1 MATKKEN
8 PFLNVIP
15 TSMTKEDTPK
25 KKVSLEPIEE
35 EVPEKTKPKKATT
48 KAKTARKSKVEKK
61 EEPETVPGM
70 LAASILENITNQGEM
85 VITKSFSLY
94 PNQYD
99 KISKLVDAKLYK
111 SQSKALGAILDAVD
125 IDKVIEKLNNL

>member
-1 MATKKEN
+1 MATKTN
-8 PFLNVIP
+8 AFTNIIP
-15 TSMTKEDTPK
+15 KTIEQESKPK
-25 KKVSLEPIEE
+25 KKVVLEPIEE
-35 EVPEKTKPKKATT
+35 EFPEKAKTKKATT
-48 KAKTARKSKVEKK
+48 QEKTARKSKVEKK